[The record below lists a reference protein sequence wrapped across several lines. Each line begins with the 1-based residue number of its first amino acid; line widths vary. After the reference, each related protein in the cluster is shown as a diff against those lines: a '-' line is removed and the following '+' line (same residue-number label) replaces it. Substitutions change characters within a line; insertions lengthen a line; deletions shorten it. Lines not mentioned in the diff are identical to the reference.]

1 MSTLALRVIALLL
14 AAVFGLAGCSPVTVL
29 NGLTA
34 ETGYVQHPTLPYAN
48 GPRHALDLY
57 QPLGCTDPAPVVVF
71 FYGGSWRSGERAEY
85 RFAAAA
91 LAQQGLLV
99 IVPDYRLYPE
109 VTYPAF
115 LQDAARAVVWTF
127 QNAANYGGDPGR
139 IYVMGHS
146 AGAYLAA
153 MLAYDARWLAAEQH
167 SPQALAGFIGL
178 AGPYS
183 FLPIEDPE
191 VQPIFHW
198 PKTAPETQPLM
209 HVTAHAPRTL
219 LISPEHDPV
228 VNPERNSVAL
238 AAALQRAGVAVTLKR
253 YEALNHA
260 TTLGALA
267 WPLRGLAPV
276 LDDITA
282 FIAAVP

>member
-1 MSTLALRVIALLL
+1 MALLL
-14 AAVFGLAGCSPVTVL
+14 TVALGLAGCSPVAVL

-34 ETGYVQHPTLPYAN
+34 DTGYVQHPALPYAN
-48 GPRHALDLY
+48 GPHHALDLY
-57 QPLGCTDPAPVVVF
+57 QPLGRTEPVPIVVF

-115 LQDAARAVVWTF
+115 LQDAARAVAWTF
-127 QNAANYGGDPGR
+127 QNAAHYGGDPGQ

-146 AGAYLAA
+146 AGAYIAA
-153 MLAYDARWLAAEQH
+153 MLAYDPRWLAAESQT
-167 SPQALAGFIGL
+167 PERLAGFIGL
-178 AGPYS
+178 AGPYA

-198 PKTAPETQPLM
+198 PETRLCC
-209 HVTAHAPRTL
+209 V
-219 LISPEHDPV
+219 I
-228 VNPERNSVAL
+228 
-238 AAALQRAGVAVTLKR
+238 
-253 YEALNHA
+253 
-260 TTLGALA
+260 
-267 WPLRGLAPV
+267 LRQIG
-276 LDDITA
+276 
-282 FIAAVP
+282 F

>member
-1 MSTLALRVIALLL
+1 MSTLALRVIALRL
-14 AAVFGLAGCSPVTVL
+14 AAIFGLVGCSPVAVL

-34 ETGYVQHPTLPYAN
+34 DTGYVQHSALPYAN
-48 GPRHALDLY
+48 GPRQVLDLY
-57 QPLGCTDPAPVVVF
+57 QPLGRTDPIPVVVF

-115 LQDAARAVVWTF
+115 LQDAARAVAWTF
-127 QNAANYGGDPGR
+127 RHAMNYGGDPGR
-139 IYVMGHS
+139 IYLMGHS
-146 AGAYLAA
+146 AGAYIAA
-153 MLAYDARWLAAEQH
+153 MLAYDPRWLATESQT
-167 SPQALAGFIGL
+167 PGRLAGFIGL
-178 AGPYS
+178 AGPYA
-183 FLPIEDPE
+183 FLPIEDPDI
-191 VQPIFHW
+191 QPIFHW
-198 PKTAPETQPLM
+198 PETALETQPLT
-209 HVTAHAPRTL
+209 HVTARAPRTL
-219 LISPEHDPV
+219 LITAAHDAA

-253 YEALNHA
+253 YDGLNHA

-276 LDDITA
+276 LEAITT
-282 FIAAVP
+282 FIETTP